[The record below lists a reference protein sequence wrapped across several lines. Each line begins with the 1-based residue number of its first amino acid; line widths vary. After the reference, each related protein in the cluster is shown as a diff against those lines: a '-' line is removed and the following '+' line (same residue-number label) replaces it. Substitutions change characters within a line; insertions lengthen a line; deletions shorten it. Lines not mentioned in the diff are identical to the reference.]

1 MFRSPPVTAVT
12 VALTPDF
19 DPTTT
24 SPTSRSSSFKF
35 ITPTALV
42 PDFSI
47 IDTIAPSSYPV
58 SFSPIIKSAF
68 VPVGPSNPVRVIDGK
83 SGSLV
88 SFDSNTPNN

>member
-1 MFRSPPVTAVT
+1 MSRSPLVTAVT

-47 IDTIAPSSYPV
+47 ID
-58 SFSPIIKSAF
+58 IKKAKNLNNIEG
-68 VPVGPSNPVRVIDGK
+68 VIVGKAIYDGDIKLDELAKEIDA
-83 SGSLV
+83 
-88 SFDSNTPNN
+88 